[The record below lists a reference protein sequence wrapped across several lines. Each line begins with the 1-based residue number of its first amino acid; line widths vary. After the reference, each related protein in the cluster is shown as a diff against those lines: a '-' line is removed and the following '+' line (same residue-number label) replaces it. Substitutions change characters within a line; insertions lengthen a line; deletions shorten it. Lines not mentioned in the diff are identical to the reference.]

1 MIVIFKLKKGAE
13 DCVRMKSDGTMN
25 DANCEFTW
33 AGPKKQ
39 NIKMGYICE
48 MPTYDRKRRNTE
60 NGVPQACQVE
70 YRTRKGAVES
80 IRMNCKERIEIS
92 SRMLVTEYVVDKFEM
107 LMTDEFMSPI
117 SYLFNIS
124 IK

>member
-1 MIVIFKLKKGAE
+1 MKKGAPGGNDINELKKGAE

-25 DANCEFTW
+25 DALCELTW

-48 MPTYDRKRRNTE
+48 MPTYDRKRRSSSNE
-60 NGVPQACQVE
+60 VPQACQVE

-80 IRMNCKERIEIS
+80 IRMNCKERIS
-92 SRMLVTEYVVDKFEM
+92 PS
-107 LMTDEFMSPI
+107 MTHI
-117 SYLFNIS
+117 L
-124 IK
+124 